1 MRSFTKILS
10 LFFLSLLVSSCALT
24 KKYPEQDRMWAYPE
38 IQAFEQQD
46 AKVAYPDNA
55 LLFIGSSS
63 IRLWKTL
70 EQDMAPYPV
79 IQ

>member
-46 AKVAYPDNA
+46 AEVAYPDNA
-55 LLFIGSSS
+55 LCLLEVPASVCGK
-63 IRLWKTL
+63 LWKRIWHPIL
-70 EQDMAPYPV
+70 
-79 IQ
+79 

>member
-1 MRSFTKILS
+1 
-10 LFFLSLLVSSCALT
+10 
-24 KKYPEQDRMWAYPE
+24 MWAYPE

-46 AKVAYPDNA
+46 AEVAYPDNA

-79 IQ
+79 IQRGYHRPLWGNLESFRQHATGYGH

>member
-46 AKVAYPDNA
+46 AEVAYPDNA
-55 LLFIGSSS
+55 L
-63 IRLWKTL
+63 
-70 EQDMAPYPV
+70 
-79 IQ
+79 